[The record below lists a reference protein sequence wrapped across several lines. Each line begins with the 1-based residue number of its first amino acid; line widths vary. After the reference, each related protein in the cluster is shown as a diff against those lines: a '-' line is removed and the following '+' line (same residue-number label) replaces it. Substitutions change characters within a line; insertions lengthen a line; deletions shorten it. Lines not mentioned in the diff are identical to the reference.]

1 MLALL
6 IALAAS
12 SGISGTVATAPTCP
26 VERLP
31 PDPSCAPRRLA
42 GAEVTVVRRH
52 RRVATTHSD
61 SDGRFRLSL
70 APGRYVVRASTGH
83 ALPRP
88 ETRVVRVRRGKVARV
103 RMVLDSGIR

>member
-1 MLALL
+1 VLALL

-12 SGISGTVATAPTCP
+12 SGISGTVATAPNCP
-26 VERLP
+26 VERYP

-42 GAEVTVVRRH
+42 GATVTALRHH

-61 SDGRFRLSL
+61 SNGRFRLSL
-70 APGRYVVRASTGH
+70 APGRYVLRASMGR

-88 ETRVVRVRRGKVARV
+88 ESRVVRVTRGRVAHV
-103 RMVLDSGIR
+103 RFVLDSGIR